1 MYRVTFELGAFRRGA
16 DRQKLGHMLG
26 ALLGALFDIDKAY
39 LRDHRDTPELYSSG
53 VRYKAE
59 PLGLENW
66 RDIPRL
72 LETRLGDCEDL
83 ACWRA
88 AELAVRRNVDA
99 RPVYRWRVLPTGATL
114 YHIVVSLPNGQIE
127 DPSARLGMKKGT

>member
-1 MYRVTFELGAFRRGA
+1 MTFELGSFRRGA
-16 DRQKLGHMLG
+16 DRQKLGRMLG
-26 ALLGALFDIDKAY
+26 ALLGALFEIDKAY
-39 LRDHRDTPELYSSG
+39 LRDHPGVPELYQSG

-59 PLGLENW
+59 PLGKEDW

-99 RPVYRWRVLPTGATL
+99 RPVYRWRELPSGATL

-127 DPSARLGMKKGT
+127 DPSARLGMKKG